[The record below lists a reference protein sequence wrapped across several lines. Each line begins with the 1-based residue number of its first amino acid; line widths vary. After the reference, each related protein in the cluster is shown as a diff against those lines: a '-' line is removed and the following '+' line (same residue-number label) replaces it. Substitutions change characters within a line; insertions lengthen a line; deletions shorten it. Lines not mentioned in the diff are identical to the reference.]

1 MENLPE
7 RRTGPSCTKLTRVVR
22 QLSCKKLARATSRT
36 EGPAVKFPAWRTKR
50 TSGVI
55 NSAAGRLN
63 QIMALFNCFN
73 KLRKQLDFEGT
84 CPSYLPLAI
93 SCGVIV
99 NRVRDCVRLVDAPL
113 SESLP
118 FLLTNGSNYPAGPRD
133 NPLFHALRLCGGVRS
148 LPAARAALRRRRIDL
163 FSETMV

>member
-1 MENLPE
+1 MSL
-7 RRTGPSCTKLTRVVR
+7 VVR
-22 QLSCKKLARATSRT
+22 QLSCRELARATSRT
-36 EGPAVKFPAWRTKR
+36 EGPGVKFPAWRTKR

-99 NRVRDCVRLVDAPL
+99 NRERDCVRLVDAGSPL
-113 SESLP
+113 YLNLYP
-118 FLLTNGSNYPAGPRD
+118 FLLTNGSNYPARPRD

-148 LPAARAALRRRRIDL
+148 LPAARAALRRRRIDF